1 MPCHLSCAPRW
12 LSLLTGRFTLF
23 LYVYIV
29 YIFEYMLA
37 AFSAVAFLKIEI
49 NEHIK
54 EIHITYL
61 YVYKCILYLVV
72 YHLHYILFVRI
83 KYSNA

>member
-1 MPCHLSCAPRW
+1 
-12 LSLLTGRFTLF
+12 
-23 LYVYIV
+23 
-29 YIFEYMLA
+29 MLA

-61 YVYKCILYLVV
+61 YVYKYILYLVV

-83 KYSNA
+83 KYSNV